1 MKVTQ
6 RLRDHAQK
14 PTSNPILIFPEGT
27 CINNAAV
34 FMFKKGS
41 FEVGAPIHPACIKY
55 NLAFSDPFWNSS
67 RQGFLLYV
75 LMLMTSWAIVC
86 NVRYLPRSQRLPT
99 EKSIDFANR
108 VKNIICEKGGLVDID
123 WDGQVKRQK
132 PKDWPEGIKKRATQI
147 SDLIQ
152 ENTELDATPTQRKLS
167 KEPHGTSGLVY
178 FSFGKSEEN
187 ESTN

>member
-6 RLRDHAQK
+6 RLRDHSSM

-27 CINNAAV
+27 CINNTAV

-41 FEVGAPIHPACIKY
+41 FEVGAPIYPACIRY

-86 NVRYLPRSQRLPT
+86 TVKYLPCSKRLPN

-108 VKNIICEKGGLVDID
+108 VKNTICEKGGLVDIE
-123 WDGQVKRQK
+123 WDGQVKRQQ
-132 PKDWPEGIKKRATQI
+132 PKVWPEGIKKKMALNADYLSDDEANGSPAT
-147 SDLIQ
+147 
-152 ENTELDATPTQRKLS
+152 RKKS
-167 KEPHGTSGLVY
+167 TKSTSSLVY
-178 FSFGKSEEN
+178 FSFGKDEE
-187 ESTN
+187 EITNAT